1 MATKVLIVDDS
12 AVVREALSRELR
24 KDPEIEVVGSAPDP
38 FIARDMIL
46 KLEPDVLTLDVE
58 MPRMDGITFLKKLM
72 QHHPVP
78 VIIISSVTPSGS
90 RAALD
95 CLSAGAVEVMSK
107 PGEAYSIGDMT
118 AHLRQVIRTAA
129 QVDVRRML
137 ETQRSVATAPP
148 PVRTSLAKTTNKVIA
163 IGASTGGTTALEV
176 VLKQFD
182 PTAPGIVVV
191 QHMPAGFT
199 KSFADRLNGL
209 CAIEVR
215 EAVDGD
221 AVVPG
226 LALIAPGSTHVILK
240 RSGANYYVEV
250 RDGPLVS
257 GHRPSVDVLFRS
269 TAKYAGANAVG
280 VILTGMG
287 SDGAKGM
294 LELRE
299 AGAINIAQDEKS
311 CVVFGMPKSAIE
323 QGAVH
328 HVVSLNQI
336 PHQVA
341 RVISSGS

>member
-1 MATKVLIVDDS
+1 MSIKVLIVDDS
-12 AVVREALSRELR
+12 AVVRESLSRELR
-24 KDPEIEVVGSAPDP
+24 RDPEIEVVGSAPDP

-46 KLEPDVLTLDVE
+46 KHSPDVLTLDLE

-72 QHHPVP
+72 QHHPLP
-78 VIIISSVTPSGS
+78 VIVISSVTPAGS

-107 PGEAYSIGDMT
+107 PGEAYSLGDMT
-118 AHLRQVIRTAA
+118 VQLRETIRRAA
-129 QVDVRRML
+129 QVDVKRL
-137 ETQRSVATAPP
+137 LATQKSLSTGAAP
-148 PVRTSLAKTTNKVIA
+148 RTSLANTTNKVIV

-176 VLKQFD
+176 VLRQFD
-182 PTAPGIVVV
+182 SSAPGIVVV

-209 CAIEVR
+209 CEMEVR

-221 AVVPG
+221 SVGTG
-226 LALIAPGSTHVILK
+226 LTLIAPGSKHIILK

-269 TAKYAGANAVG
+269 TAKYAGANAIG

-287 SDGAKGM
+287 SDGTKGM
-294 LELRE
+294 LELKE
-299 AGAINIAQDEKS
+299 AGATNIAQDERS
-311 CVVFGMPKSAIE
+311 CVVFGMPKCAID

-328 HVVSLNQI
+328 HVVSLAQI
-336 PHQVA
+336 PQQVA
-341 RVISSGS
+341 RVLSTKS